1 VYVCSCV
8 HIKKVPSTPRVIY
21 IDPSKHILKVEF
33 PIKVKGGNSFMGKN
47 NQSYMEIY
55 RQKIG
60 SANITDYKH
69 PDNVA
74 IGFNNYLDLCW
85 RAGISPTF
93 EGMMADMFKSK
104 SSYVYYRSKE
114 NLKEVFEYIDLVLA
128 DITINGK
135 LSDSMKGMILKNKC
149 GYSEKVETVNT
160 NNNNFMITPDEKERM
175 KKELKEKFDIE
186 VVKD

>member
-1 VYVCSCV
+1 
-8 HIKKVPSTPRVIY
+8 
-21 IDPSKHILKVEF
+21 
-33 PIKVKGGNSFMGKN
+33 MGKSN
-47 NQSYMEIY
+47 PKYMELY
-55 RQKIG
+55 RKKIG
-60 SANITDYKH
+60 LANLTGYKD
-69 PDNVA
+69 PDLVA
-74 IGFNNYLDLCW
+74 EAFYEYLNRCDG
-85 RAGISPTF
+85 AGTSPTF

-104 SSYVYYRSKE
+104 SSYVYYRGKE

>member
-1 VYVCSCV
+1 
-8 HIKKVPSTPRVIY
+8 
-21 IDPSKHILKVEF
+21 
-33 PIKVKGGNSFMGKN
+33 MGKSN
-47 NQSYMEIY
+47 PKYMEIY
-55 RQKIG
+55 KQKIG
-60 SANITDYKH
+60 PANLRNYADPEILRDEFY
-69 PDNVA
+69 
-74 IGFNNYLDLCW
+74 NYLDLCD
-85 RAGISPTF
+85 RSNISPTF
-93 EGMMADMFKSK
+93 EGMMADIFKSK
-104 SSYVYYRSKE
+104 SSYNWYRSKE